1 MKNSAGVDLKSSRP
15 IMVLAMYGL
24 MNEDQW
30 IVKVQIF
37 LKDIIQARNHVL

>member
-1 MKNSAGVDLKSSRP
+1 MKNSAGVDLKSSKP
-15 IMVLAMYGL
+15 IMALAMYGL

-37 LKDIIQARNHVL
+37 LKDIIQAWNHAL